1 MPVLGL
7 RVQRVRLPPPP
18 PSSQTQA
25 HRSRWVFVGCG
36 WAGTAEALVV
46 LWEVERSAFGLEG
59 GPFRVVLL
67 SLGLLERRQIL
78 AGAAE
83 GLRSGLLKALR

>member
-1 MPVLGL
+1 M
-7 RVQRVRLPPPP
+7 
-18 PSSQTQA
+18 
-25 HRSRWVFVGCG
+25 
-36 WAGTAEALVV
+36 V

-83 GLRSGLLKALR
+83 GLRSGPLKALR